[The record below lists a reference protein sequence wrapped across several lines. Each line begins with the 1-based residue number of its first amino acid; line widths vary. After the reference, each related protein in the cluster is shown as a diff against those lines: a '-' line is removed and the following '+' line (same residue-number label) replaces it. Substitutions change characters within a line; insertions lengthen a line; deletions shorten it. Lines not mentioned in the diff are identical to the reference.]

1 MKIVKNNFNLLADNL
16 LERIDMEG
24 EFETDLCD
32 KFSKLKLDGSLLE
45 ILKTFNEH
53 IIYIDTEVQQYMI
66 EKDGKKHRLGFS
78 RLSTGERIFVV
89 SFMADKTKTKII
101 LYNELGQLD
110 LRHIKMFFKLWINS
124 DYVDI
129 IIPNGVNGYY
139 IKRLYEMTLGSR

>member
-1 MKIVKNNFNLLADNL
+1 MH
-16 LERIDMEG
+16 G
-24 EFETDLCD
+24 
-32 KFSKLKLDGSLLE
+32 
-45 ILKTFNEH
+45 
-53 IIYIDTEVQQYMI
+53 
-66 EKDGKKHRLGFS
+66 KDRKKHRVGFN
-78 RLSTGERIFVV
+78 RHSTGERIFVV